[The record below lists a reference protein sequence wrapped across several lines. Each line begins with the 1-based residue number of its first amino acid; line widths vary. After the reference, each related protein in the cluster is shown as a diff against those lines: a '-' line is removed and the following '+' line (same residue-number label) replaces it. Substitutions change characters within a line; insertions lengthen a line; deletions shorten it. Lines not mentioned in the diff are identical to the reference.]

1 MFYIRTYTI
10 QVGQLKRVLQNMV
23 DDGYGSG
30 DKIPLWLQIT
40 DDMEPKSYVTLRY
53 CGQTKNRPWD
63 RHVADIYAT
72 ATTGFLA
79 RFFRTVGKWC
89 PDVLSHATVET
100 VVRANVDFRQPAKS
114 TDLREQVL
122 IALFGDGTLN
132 VEAGGKDSMNVTNED
147 HVAFLALGST
157 NLLDALEKKTAP
169 PSQTIYDGVYS
180 YAKAVRQYVTANP
193 STTSDGKYV
202 FSRETEDII
211 AQQAIP
217 TVLPDSSAVMVAL
230 GSDIGE
236 LQENQAT
243 PFFEGSSR
251 AAGAVVDCYNH
262 FGLWEQDF
270 DQKFDSNLTKKLAR
284 KNHLPFVDLF
294 PWFSKEEKDYPA
306 ARKLLTRYMAE
317 VQPLIVLC
325 YGELVSQPHPSP
337 KPFLGSYCN
346 L

>member
-23 DDGYGSG
+23 DDGYGAG
-30 DKIPLWLQIT
+30 DRIPLWLQIT
-40 DDMEPKSYVTLRY
+40 DDMDPKSYVTLRY

-63 RHVADIYAT
+63 RHVADIYST
-72 ATTGFLA
+72 VTTGFLA
-79 RFFRTVGKWC
+79 RFFRTVAKWC

-100 VVRANVDFRQPAKS
+100 VVRANADFKQPAKS
-114 TDLREQVL
+114 IDLREQVL

-132 VEAGGKDSMNVTNED
+132 VEAGGKDSMNITNED
-147 HVAFLALGST
+147 HVAFLALGTT
-157 NLLDALEKKTAP
+157 NLVDSLDRKTDFP
-169 PSQTIYDGVYS
+169 PQRIYDGVSS
-180 YAKAVRQYVTANP
+180 YARAVRQYVNDNP
-193 STTSDGKYV
+193 STTGDGRYV
-202 FSRETEDII
+202 FSGDTEDII

-217 TVLPDSSAVMVAL
+217 TVLPDSSAVMVTL

-262 FGLWEQDF
+262 FALWEQDF
-270 DQKFDSNLTKKLAR
+270 GNTLDANLTKKLAR

-306 ARKLLTRYMAE
+306 ARKLLTQYMAE

-325 YGELVSQPHPSP
+325 YGELVSQSHPS
-337 KPFLGSYCN
+337 
-346 L
+346 